1 MKCKR
6 EASCKCLTWS
16 PSISFIASFQ
26 LPNHLHAYLLR
37 IFSQVFS
44 QVYLCHFCKKLWAN
58 LQDLAKYKTPGNFLT
73 HKILF
78 YSSKLKIS
86 TSLHG
91 KSTFSAQCQKIGKL
105 KRKQCFSHLV
115 LNRCIICELF
125 QLRGFHWRRKSV
137 LEAAWMESQEQHLH
151 LLYFDLYFSV
161 QWGMLLKTF
170 FHCSFQLIFQKLKI
184 SRIPIRWK
192 LSQKNKVW

>member
-1 MKCKR
+1 MKCKW

-16 PSISFIASFQ
+16 PSISYIASFQ

-44 QVYLCHFCKKLWAN
+44 QVYLCYFCKKLWPN

-86 TSLHG
+86 TSLQG

-115 LNRCIICELF
+115 LNRCIILWTVSTERFPLKKEIWSGSCLDGESGAAFTPSLLWPLLLGAMRDASEDF
-125 QLRGFHWRRKSV
+125 LSLQLS
-137 LEAAWMESQEQHLH
+137 AHL
-151 LLYFDLYFSV
+151 SE
-161 QWGMLLKTF
+161 T
-170 FHCSFQLIFQKLKI
+170 
-184 SRIPIRWK
+184 
-192 LSQKNKVW
+192 KN